1 MEMKASRNTIRL
13 HRPVDVSSP
22 WEDVK
27 EWARRNVTNEKVAEV
42 DVSQQQADGW
52 HDDIVHQ
59 RFDDSTE
66 SRTDDDAHGHVHHV
80 SAHGELLELL

>member
-13 HRPVDVSSP
+13 HRPVDVLSP

-42 DVSQQQADGW
+42 GLSLAAAVSLCYLG
-52 HDDIVHQ
+52 
-59 RFDDSTE
+59 
-66 SRTDDDAHGHVHHV
+66 SRIYVGLQNYVMYAY
-80 SAHGELLELL
+80 

>member
-1 MEMKASRNTIRL
+1 MKASRNTIRL

-42 DVSQQQADGW
+42 SLSLAAAVSLCYLG
-52 HDDIVHQ
+52 
-59 RFDDSTE
+59 
-66 SRTDDDAHGHVHHV
+66 SRLYVGLQHYVMYAY
-80 SAHGELLELL
+80 